1 MVDTALKE
9 QLLQVEGQIKELC
22 PAWDDFDQYRFVMNS
37 SGKEKEKL
45 RSLLMERRNLLDRML
60 LWTPAEITR
69 MKDVNNRLYDLTK
82 RLHEK
87 TYPYIRHFFRRDT
100 TPNLT
105 MT

>member
-22 PAWDDFDQYRFVMNS
+22 PARDDFDQFRFVMNS

-87 TYPYIRHFFRRDT
+87 TYSLYKA
-100 TPNLT
+100 LL
-105 MT
+105 